1 MYQDIKIVTKGYHK
15 LIVWQKAH
23 QLVLEI
29 YKVTSIF
36 PKEEKYDLTDQLR
49 RSAKSVPTNI
59 VEGQASEFL
68 KVFLNFLDKANGSLV
83 ETEYHLELARDL
95 HYLSQA
101 EYTRLDALREEIG
114 ILLHALRNS
123 IRKKL

>member
-1 MYQDIKIVTKGYHK
+1 MEIVTKGYHK

-23 QLVLEI
+23 HFVLEI
-29 YKVTSIF
+29 YKVTSAF

-49 RSAKSVPTNI
+49 RSAKSIPTNI

-83 ETEYHLELARDL
+83 ETEYHLELSRDL
-95 HYLSQA
+95 GYLSQV
-101 EYTRLDALREEIG
+101 EYVRLDAFREEIG
-114 ILLHALRNS
+114 VLLHGLRGS
-123 IRKKL
+123 LRKKL